1 MTDVWMCAV
10 RGLNKD
16 SDVCILTAD
25 GTSVNRS
32 VQRDSTFQCVETA
45 RQQPFPLL
53 PPFLLPNSMSLL
65 SLSLPISPSQT
76 LSSML
81 LVKALRAEP
90 FESSLFRQLAES
102 NRAAQLRKKREKV
115 LFPEAITA
123 AYSLAVVALFA
134 VGAVAVRGQALTGGG
149 IVSFFTSLVLLVE
162 PIQVRRRLGEEI

>member
-10 RGLNKD
+10 RGLNED
-16 SDVCILTAD
+16 SVVGILTVD
-25 GTSVNRS
+25 GTVVNRS
-32 VQRDSTFQCVETA
+32 VQGNSAFQCVETS

-53 PPFLLPNSMSLL
+53 PPFLLPNSLSLL
-65 SLSLPISPSQT
+65 SLSLPLPISPSQT

-102 NRAAQLRKKREKV
+102 NRAAQLRKKRETV

-162 PIQVRRRLGEEI
+162 PIQVREG